1 MQIRKMYEQMNA
13 NLKGE
18 INMETL
24 YFNGDVITMEGE
36 QDFAEAVLVAD
47 GVIKVVG
54 SYDAVAAQKAADCQM
69 VDLQGK
75 TLMPSFIDGHGH
87 ISMAGVQYTTMANL
101 EDAKNFADIT
111 RLLKEFIAEKNIPA
125 GQPVVGFAYDH
136 NFLAEG
142 THPDKKVLD
151 AASAVHPI
159 AILHTSGHM
168 GVVGSMIL
176 KMANV
181 NEDTPEVEGGVI
193 GRYPGSKEPTG
204 YLEETALM
212 SVAMPLL
219 GKVQNNAEDLLV
231 AVQDF
236 YAANGV
242 TTVQDGGTSG
252 ASLAM
257 MRHAGQAG
265 RLKVDIVT
273 YPSPLANMTPEGLDA
288 VMPAN
293 KDIMGV
299 YKDHVKIGGYKILL
313 DGSPQGKS
321 AWMSEPYENSGDYC
335 GYPWLKDE
343 EVHACIKRAIADN
356 QQLLTHCNGDA
367 ASQQL
372 LDIYEEELAA
382 SDNPNKNNLRPVMIH
397 CQTVRDDQ
405 LDRMA
410 AIKMVPSIFV
420 AHTWYWG
427 DIHLKNFGD
436 RRGRRVRPVKSALD
450 RGLIYNFHTD
460 TPVTRPKMLL
470 SVWAAANRITR
481 NGVEIGPE
489 QRVSVYDALKGI
501 TINAAYAYFE
511 EDSKGSIKAGKRADL
526 VILDR
531 NPLKVD
537 KMEVRD
543 IQVMETIKDGVTIYK
558 AE

>member
-1 MQIRKMYEQMNA
+1 M
-13 NLKGE
+13 
-18 INMETL
+18 METL
-24 YFNGDVITMEGE
+24 YFNGDIITMEGE

-47 GVIKVVG
+47 GKIKAVG
-54 SYDAVAAQKAADCQM
+54 AYDAVTAQKTADCQL

-87 ISMAGVQYTTMANL
+87 IVMASSQYTTMANL

-111 RLLKEFIAEKNIPA
+111 KLLRAFIDERHIPA
-125 GQPVVGFAYDH
+125 GQPVIGFAYDH
-136 NFLAEG
+136 NFMEEG
-142 THPDKKVLD
+142 IHPDKKVLD
-151 AASAVHPI
+151 AASTDHPI
-159 AILHTSGHM
+159 TIMHTSGHM
-168 GVVGSMIL
+168 GVVNSLML
-176 KMANV
+176 KLGHIDEN
-181 NEDTPEVEGGVI
+181 TPEIAGGVI
-193 GRYPGSKEPTG
+193 GRYAGSQEPSG
-204 YLEETALM
+204 YLEENALI
-212 SVAMPLL
+212 SLGQNLTGSNAGSLDAEALL
-219 GKVQNNAEDLLV
+219 AD
-231 AVQDF
+231 VQDF

-242 TTVQDGGTSG
+242 TTVQDGGTSA
-252 ASLAM
+252 ASLALL
-257 MRHAGQAG
+257 RKVGQAG
-265 RLKVDIVT
+265 RLKLDVVA
-273 YPSPLANMTPEGLDA
+273 YPSPMAAMCPEGLET

-293 KDIMGV
+293 QDIVGQ

-343 EVHACIKRAIADN
+343 EVHTYIKRAIADN

-372 LDIYEEELAA
+372 LDIYEAELAV

-410 AIKMVPSIFV
+410 AIKMIPSIFV

-436 RRGRRVRPVKSALD
+436 RRGRRVSPVKSALD
-450 RGLIYNFHTD
+450 RGLMYNFHTD
-460 TPVTRPKMLL
+460 TPVTRPKMLH
-470 SVWAAANRITR
+470 SVWAAVNRITR
-481 NGVEIGPE
+481 NGAEIGPE
-489 QRVSVYDALKGI
+489 QCVSVYDALKGI
-501 TINAAYAYFE
+501 TINSAYAYFE

-526 VILDR
+526 VILDS

-537 KMEVRD
+537 KMKIKD
-543 IQVMETIKDGVTIYK
+543 IQVLETIKDGETIYK
-558 AE
+558 A